1 MKSLV
6 IAILEHVPATEK
18 LIRSLSKEGY
28 NGTVINAAGL
38 HHVLP
43 KFSDQSAAV
52 SLATMVE
59 DVPSGNI
66 TFFVVVDED
75 KKDALKAEIRNATDG
90 FKSIKGGMLVYP
102 VADAEGFGE

>member
-6 IAILEHVPATEK
+6 IAILEHTQEAES

-43 KFSDQSAAV
+43 QFADQSAAV
-52 SLATMVE
+52 SLATIV
-59 DVPSGNI
+59 DDLPTGNI
-66 TFFVVVDED
+66 TFFIVVDESR
-75 KKDALKAEIRNATDG
+75 KEHLKEEIRKATDS
-90 FKSIKGGMLVYP
+90 FKSVKGGMLVFP
-102 VADAEGFGE
+102 VTEVEGFNQ